1 MTAFLEAD
9 LDTIAGLDALG
20 VRLDGDLAR
29 PGDPEWDIAR
39 HAWQLPADQ
48 RPPARAARPEWDFP
62 RHAGHL
68 AVDQRPA
75 AVVHAASV
83 DDVLRTVDTACQLGL
98 RVAPQ
103 GTGHNAGP
111 LGPLDHTILLK
122 TSMMRGVLID
132 PVRKIARAEAGA
144 LWMDVVQP

>member
-39 HAWQLPADQ
+39 QAWQ
-48 RPPARAARPEWDFP
+48 
-62 RHAGHL
+62 L

-75 AVVHAASV
+75 AVVQPASV
-83 DDVLRTVDTACQLGL
+83 DDGILTVAAARELGL

-103 GTGHNAGP
+103 GTGHNAAP
-111 LGPLDHTILLK
+111 LGPLDGTILLK
-122 TSMMRGVLID
+122 TSMMRGVTID
-132 PVRKIARAEAGA
+132 PVRK
-144 LWMDVVQP
+144 V